1 MESSLNEWIGEITD
15 VLNIGGVNIEYAD
28 TLPTDTMMTAY
39 VPSDQVVYVKKGL
52 NSFLDIVFA
61 ITHELRHVYQHRKGL
76 LHSYKARENI
86 DVESYNNQELE
97 VDAHAF
103 ALLMIE
109 RYLGVTPD
117 SPQLNTKEIL
127 QRKKE
132 LQNIY
137 ISSNH

>member
-76 LHSYKARENI
+76 LHSYKVRENI